1 MEDVKIILSALWIAT
16 MLTYLLGDVMRIFS
30 GDFSAGEM
38 MGVKVNITQT
48 IWLGIAI
55 LFAIPIVMVYLSLT
69 LNYSVNRWVNIIVA
83 IIFFGINI
91 VGIPR
96 YHGTYDKFLIIVSL
110 GFNALIV
117 WNAWKWV

>member
-1 MEDVKIILSALWIAT
+1 MEDVKIILSTLWIAT

-69 LNYSVNRWVNIIVA
+69 LNYSVNRWANIIVA

-91 VGIPR
+91 VGVPR
-96 YHGTYDKFLIIVSL
+96 YPGTYDKFLIIVSL